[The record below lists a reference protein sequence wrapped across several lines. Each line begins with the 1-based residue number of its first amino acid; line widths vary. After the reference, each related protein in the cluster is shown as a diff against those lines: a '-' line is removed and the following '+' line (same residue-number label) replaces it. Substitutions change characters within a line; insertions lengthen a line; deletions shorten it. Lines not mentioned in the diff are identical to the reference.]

1 MRVTVE
7 CNPPDV
13 DYPVIEELVVDLVSA
28 YKVFNIILLLLSF
41 WT

>member
-1 MRVTVE
+1 MGVTAE

-13 DYPVIEELVVDLVSA
+13 DYPVVEELVVDLVSA
-28 YKVFNIILLLLSF
+28 YEAFNIMLLLLSF